1 MGFQARILTVLPDM
15 FPGVLGQ
22 SVPGRALNQGL
33 WHMQVVDIREFSRDK
48 HRSVDDTPSG
58 GGPGMVLRPDVVA
71 DALDSLRPPRR
82 RVYVGPRGK
91 RFDQAM
97 ARQWAEEDGVD
108 ILCGRFEGVD
118 ERVLE
123 ARGFEEVSLGD
134 FVLFGGEVA
143 AQAMLEAVV
152 RLLPG
157 VLGAAGSL
165 EEESFAD
172 GLLEHPQYT
181 RPAIWEG
188 REIPDILGS
197 GHHGRITTWRKER
210 SLRLTKERRPDLWKS
225 YVARQAAGSEGEEK

>member
-22 SVPGRALNQGL
+22 SVPGRALSQGL
-33 WHMQVVDIREFSRDK
+33 WAMQVVDIRDFSRDK
-48 HRSVDDTPSG
+48 HRSVDDTPAG

-71 DALDSLRPPRR
+71 DALDSLVPARR

-97 ARQWAEEDGVD
+97 ARQWAQEDGVD
-108 ILCGRFEGVD
+108 FLCGRFEGVD

-123 ARGFEEVSLGD
+123 ARGFEEISLGD

-181 RPAIWEG
+181 RPTIWEG
-188 REIPDILGS
+188 REIPDILSS
-197 GHHGRITTWRKER
+197 GHHGRIANWRKER
-210 SLRLTKERRPDLWKS
+210 SLRLTKEHRPDLWKS
-225 YVARQAAGSEGEEK
+225 YVARQAARV